1 MVAAGFICHMEPAF
15 RLTISLMIICAG
27 FAVAGIGFQCF
38 LTNKNFHCTSAVPVL
53 FVLPDLPIFL

>member
-27 FAVAGIGFQCF
+27 FAVAV
-38 LTNKNFHCTSAVPVL
+38 VPIL
-53 FVLPDLPIFL
+53 LLLRPYGPKPEALSQKWTPQSIRKLML